1 MVREKQFVKI
11 EAGITELRVFGFKSR
26 YRLVAAID
34 AYSIHSA
41 LTLEERSCASQQ
53 LQPVRQGRA
62 AA

>member
-1 MVREKQFVKI
+1 MKI